1 MLGNS
6 PHRLLTL
13 REVAEHCPA
22 RRRGK
27 RPHLATVY
35 RWAFYGVHGVYLDFV
50 GGGRRT
56 LTTEGAMFLFF
67 ENLAAVQRRLAGPK
81 ATGKNDWVVSEDTLR
96 EWRQWVRSRAAQPA
110 QSRPQTFNH
119 IR

>member
-67 ENLAAVQRRLAGPK
+67 
-81 ATGKNDWVVSEDTLR
+81 
-96 EWRQWVRSRAAQPA
+96 
-110 QSRPQTFNH
+110 
-119 IR
+119 